1 MNRYLSPPK
10 IYKIMSLNLKVQGL
24 TQILHVIVRTA
35 QNVISNNL
43 VVGQIFFP
51 HNRLVLELISPIIFE
66 KLSNPRPC
74 FGTQREGLQGVY
86 NLRWGWGR
94 V

>member
-1 MNRYLSPPK
+1 
-10 IYKIMSLNLKVQGL
+10 MSLNLKVQGL
-24 TQILHVIVRTA
+24 THILHVIVHTA

-66 KLSNPRPC
+66 KLSNARPC

-86 NLRWGWGR
+86 NLALGGGEGVNTR
-94 V
+94 VHQ